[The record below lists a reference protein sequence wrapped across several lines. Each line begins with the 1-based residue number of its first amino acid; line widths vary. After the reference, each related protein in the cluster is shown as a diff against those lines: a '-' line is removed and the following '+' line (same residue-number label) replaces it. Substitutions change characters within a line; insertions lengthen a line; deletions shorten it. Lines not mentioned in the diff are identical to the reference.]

1 MQQAQQQRR
10 RPQHTP
16 GICNHGVSIVCE
28 GRGIPLTGVASRPLL
43 ALRGLGVECF
53 ITYMVMDGITRGKKV

>member
-10 RPQHTP
+10 RPQHIP

-28 GRGIPLTGVASRPLL
+28 GRLLPVLCVKRRPIALFEGAFGVGLSR
-43 ALRGLGVECF
+43 VWW
-53 ITYMVMDGITRGKKV
+53 